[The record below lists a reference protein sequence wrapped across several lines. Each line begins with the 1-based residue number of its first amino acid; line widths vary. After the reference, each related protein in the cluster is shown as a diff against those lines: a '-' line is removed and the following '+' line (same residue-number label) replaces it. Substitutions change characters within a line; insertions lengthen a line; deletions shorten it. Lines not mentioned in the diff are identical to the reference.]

1 MPLQDVTVS
10 IDIKKPSALIGL
22 GVPLIL
28 AEDAGITSVPT
39 YKEYFNIEGLA
50 EDFATTD
57 AAYKYAAK
65 IFGQGNNRPSKVA
78 VAKYNSAA
86 ETPVT
91 AAQALEQFFYNDFYF
106 VLLADGDQA
115 EKIAVADIVE
125 ANGVKI
131 AVFATDDETEVAA
144 FGAKKYDR
152 AINFFHADLTEIPE
166 AALVGAVGSK
176 PVGSVTWKFKTL
188 AGVTPQEYSG
198 GKLQDL
204 HSKGAIA
211 YVTKAGINQTSEGIV
226 VSGEY
231 IDVIHGKDWIRLNV
245 EQQIQTLL
253 STSEKV
259 PYTDA
264 GIAQIESVV
273 TNVMETAVRNGI
285 IATDA
290 DGLPLYKIT
299 ALSRSEVAAA
309 DRAARKYNGLSFQFE
324 LAGAIHEA
332 AIKGEILI

>member
-1 MPLQDVTVS
+1 MPLQDITVS

-28 AEDAGITSVPT
+28 TEDDAAELPT

-50 EDFATTD
+50 EDFDTAD
-57 AAYKYAAK
+57 AAYLYASK
-65 IFGQGNNRPSKVA
+65 VFNQGNNRPSKVA
-78 VAKYNSAA
+78 IATYNSTAA
-86 ETPVT
+86 SPIT
-91 AAQALEQFFYNDFYF
+91 AAQTLEQFFYNDFYF
-106 VLLADGDQA
+106 VLVADGEQA
-115 EKIAVADIVE
+115 DKIAVSDIVE
-125 ANGVKI
+125 SNGVKI
-131 AVFATDDETEVAA
+131 AVHAFDDEAA
-144 FGAKKYDR
+144 VTAFKAMKYDR
-152 AINFFHADLTEIPE
+152 SVVFYHADLTEVPD
-166 AALVGAVGSK
+166 AALVGAVGSR

-198 GKLQDL
+198 GRLQSL
-204 HSKGAIA
+204 HQDGAIA

-231 IDVIHGKDWIRLNV
+231 IDVIHGKDWVRLNL

-253 STSEKV
+253 STSDKI

-290 DGLPLYKIT
+290 DGLPIYTIT
-299 ALSRSEVAAA
+299 ALSRSEVSEV

-332 AIKGEILI
+332 AVKGEILI

>member
-28 AEDAGITSVPT
+28 AEDDTVEEAS
-39 YKEYFNIEGLA
+39 YKEYFNLEELKK
-50 EDFATTD
+50 DFGTD
-57 AAYKYAAK
+57 TPAYHYASK
-65 IFGQGNNRPSKVA
+65 VFNQGGNRPAKVA
-78 VAKYNSAA
+78 IAKYNKTAIV
-86 ETPVT
+86 PVT
-91 AAQALEQFFYNDFYF
+91 AAQALEQFFYHDFYF
-106 VLLADGDQA
+106 VMVAEGTKE
-115 EKIAVADIVE
+115 EKIAVSDIVE
-125 ANGVKI
+125 ANGVKMAI
-131 AVFATDDETEVAA
+131 HSTDVDADVDA

-152 AINFFHADLTEIPE
+152 TIVFFHDNLTEVPD
-166 AALVGAVGSK
+166 AALVGAVGSR
-176 PVGSVTWKFKTL
+176 PVGSVTWKFKSV

-198 GKLQDL
+198 GKLQSL
-204 HSKGAIA
+204 HQKGAIA

-226 VSGEY
+226 TSGEY
-231 IDVIHGKDWIRLNV
+231 IDVIHGKDWVRLNL

-253 STSEKV
+253 STSDKV

-285 IATDA
+285 IAADA
-290 DGLPLYKIT
+290 EGLPLYKIT

-309 DRAARKYNGLSFQFE
+309 DRAARRYNGLSFEFE

>member
-28 AEDAGITSVPT
+28 AEDASIVDAPT
-39 YKEYFNIEGLA
+39 YKEYYNIEGLTG
-50 EDFATTD
+50 DFAPTN

-65 IFGQGNNRPSKVA
+65 IFGQGNNKPAKVA
-78 VAKYNSAA
+78 IAKYNGTSITAA
-86 ETPVT
+86 E
-91 AAQALEQFFYNDFYF
+91 ALEQFFYNDFYF
-106 VLLADGDQA
+106 VLLAEGDQA
-115 EKIAVADIVE
+115 EKVAVADIVE
-125 ANGVKI
+125 ANGVKM
-131 AVFATDDETEVAA
+131 AVFASDDEAEVTA
-144 FGAKKYDR
+144 FSAKKYDR
-152 AINFFHADLTEIPE
+152 AINFFHADLGELPD

-188 AGVTPQEYSG
+188 AGVTPQEYTG
-198 GKLQDL
+198 GKLQDIHL
-204 HSKGAIA
+204 KGAIA

-231 IDVIHGKDWIRLNV
+231 IDVIHGKDWIRLNL

-290 DGLPLYKIT
+290 DGLPLYTIT

>member
-28 AEDAGITSVPT
+28 VEDDKATVPS
-39 YKEYFNIEGLA
+39 YKEYYSAEGLKA
-50 EDFATTD
+50 DFTTSKP
-57 AAYKYAAK
+57 AYLIGAK
-65 IFGQGNNRPSKVA
+65 IFDQGNNAPNKVA
-78 VAKYNSAA
+78 VATYNSKAT
-86 ETPVT
+86 TPIKAVQT
-91 AAQALEQFFYNDFYF
+91 LEQFFYNDFYF
-106 VLLADGDQA
+106 VLMTAGVQAD
-115 EKIAVADIVE
+115 KIAVADLIE
-125 ANGVKI
+125 SKGVKM
-131 AVFATDDETEVAA
+131 AA
-144 FGAKKYDR
+144 FSVADEAELAAYAVKKYDR
-152 AINFFHADLTEIPE
+152 SVFFFHSDLAELPA
-166 AALVGAVGSK
+166 AALVGAVGSR

-188 AGVTPQEYSG
+188 GGITPQEFDG
-198 GKLQDL
+198 GKLQVL
-204 HSKGAIA
+204 HGKGAIA

-226 VSGEY
+226 GSGEY

-245 EQQIQTLL
+245 EQQVQTLL
-253 STSEKV
+253 STSDKV

-290 DGLPLYKIT
+290 DGIPLYTIT
-299 ALSRSEVAAA
+299 ALSRSEVGAT
-309 DRAARKYNGLSFQFE
+309 DRAARKYNGLSFSFE

-332 AIKGEILI
+332 AIKGEILV

>member
-1 MPLQDVTVS
+1 MPLQDVTVT

-28 AEDAGITSVPT
+28 TKDENADVPT
-39 YKEYFNIEGLA
+39 YKEYYNIEGLQ
-50 EDFATTD
+50 EDFENTD

-65 IFGQGNNRPSKVA
+65 IFGQGNNRPAKVA
-78 VAKYNSAA
+78 VATYNGD
-86 ETPVT
+86 TVT

-106 VLLADGDQA
+106 VLLANGEQA
-115 EKIAVADIVE
+115 EKIALADIVE

-131 AVFATDDETEVAA
+131 AVFATDSEAEVAA
-144 FGAKKYDR
+144 FSAKKYDR

-245 EQQIQTLL
+245 EQQIQRLL
-253 STSEKV
+253 SSSEKV
-259 PYTDA
+259 PFTDA

-285 IATDA
+285 IATDV
-290 DGLPLYKIT
+290 DGLPLYKVN
-299 ALSRSEVAAA
+299 ALSRAEVSAT
-309 DRAARKYNGLSFQFE
+309 DRAARKYNGLSFEFE

-332 AIKGEILI
+332 AVKGEILI